1 MAINLFRQVMEDRSG
16 ATALEY
22 GFIVAFVSAV
32 LLGGAIVL
40 ADSLGAM
47 FGQIATKVAD
57 SVNSP

>member
-40 ADSLGAM
+40 AESIAGM
-47 FGQIATKVAD
+47 FGQIATKVAAKF
-57 SVNSP
+57 NAP

>member
-57 SVNSP
+57 NVNSP

>member
-1 MAINLFRQVMEDRSG
+1 MASNLFRRVMEDRSG

-57 SVNSP
+57 NVNSP